1 MIVTRNQ
8 VIMTRIMT
16 CGLAWILKPKGG
28 YMVNNNSLAIFSII
42 VTAILSKVGLL
53 WLLVHCFL
61 LLPMC
66 FVFMCLVLIW

>member
-1 MIVTRNQ
+1 MARNLVIVTRNQ

-16 CGLAWILKPKGG
+16 CGLEWIVKLKGG

-53 WLLVHCFL
+53 
-61 LLPMC
+61 
-66 FVFMCLVLIW
+66 